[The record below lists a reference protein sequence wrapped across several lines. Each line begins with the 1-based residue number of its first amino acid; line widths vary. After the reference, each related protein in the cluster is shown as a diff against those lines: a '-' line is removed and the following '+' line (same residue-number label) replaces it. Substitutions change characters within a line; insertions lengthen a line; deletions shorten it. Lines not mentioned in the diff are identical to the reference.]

1 MRGDLDWIV
10 LRGLEKD
17 RTRRYETSN
26 AFAEDVRRFLAH
38 EPVTACPPS
47 VKYKVGKFC
56 RRNRIVVVTATVLL
70 ASLTTG
76 LLLAVAGYHAADCQ
90 RQQAVREAEKAR
102 LTVSMFTLMLGSPP
116 PGSPEDAAG
125 ETSEILYSNIPDML
139 DAFGSTLDNHPRLA
153 QQPDVEADIRMV
165 LGWAYWRCDV
175 RKALP
180 HFQRA
185 LLLRRANAASDH
197 LLISQSLF
205 AVGHTL
211 LHRTGERHTTGN
223 LFHEAVRYYR
233 DALAEEEVTCGTADS
248 ALKAVTLQAWWRPSA
263 TKTCSARH

>member
-1 MRGDLDWIV
+1 MRISSLGETATSVAEHRKQIQTSYVNSCGETWTGLYWRWKGTALAMSTSTR
-10 LRGLEKD
+10 LRK
-17 RTRRYETSN
+17 TS
-26 AFAEDVRRFLAH
+26 RRFLAH

-116 PGSPEDAAG
+116 PGSPEHAAG

-153 QQPDVEADIRMV
+153 QQPDVEADIEWFSAGRIGGVMSV
-165 LGWAYWRCDV
+165 
-175 RKALP
+175 K
-180 HFQRA
+180 HFPASSGLFFCGEQM
-185 LLLRRANAASDH
+185 LR
-197 LLISQSLF
+197 
-205 AVGHTL
+205 V
-211 LHRTGERHTTGN
+211 TT
-223 LFHEAVRYYR
+223 
-233 DALAEEEVTCGTADS
+233 C
-248 ALKAVTLQAWWRPSA
+248 
-263 TKTCSARH
+263 